1 MLVYLKAT
9 NCPNGNPRRGFA
21 WLEDGHPLAFWP
33 EGYAGY
39 MAPPKPLH
47 YAARRSMLDGVT
59 ITAGQYS
66 RLKILPSPADWP
78 ENQD

>member
-21 WLEDGHPLAFWP
+21 WMEDGHPRQFWP
-33 EGYAGY
+33 ERYDGY

-47 YAARRSMLDGVT
+47 YAARRSMLAGVT

-66 RLKILPSPADWP
+66 RLKLLPSPTDWP

>member
-9 NCPNGNPRRGFA
+9 NCPNGDPRRGVA
-21 WLEDGHPLAFWP
+21 WLQDGHPLAFCS
-33 EGYAGY
+33 EGYQGY

-47 YAARRSMLDGVT
+47 YAARRAMLDGVT
-59 ITAGQYS
+59 ITAGQYL